1 MTTFRP
7 LRDSSREGRSRLSC
21 GSDEVHTRQWQASV
35 GTPMDVPEP
44 STVIFSGTVGML
56 RKLNLLLKPGELA
69 DAVLTRAAS

>member
-1 MTTFRP
+1 
-7 LRDSSREGRSRLSC
+7 
-21 GSDEVHTRQWQASV
+21 VHTRQWQASV

-69 DAVLTRAAS
+69 DAMLTRAAS